1 MSWFD
6 QVKQVLPGY
15 YPADRPADI
24 VGYLRGSPNAMVWR
38 QMEAGPQPRN
48 QMLILGNTEPTRE
61 EWIAAG
67 VEQRGEPQPI
77 QFTMLI
83 GFIVLY
89 AGFMIRPWGRIH
101 TASQDALTLGFPASL
116 NDWRRNY
123 RPPAR
128 R

>member
-15 YPADRPADI
+15 YVAGQPADI
-24 VGYLRGSPNAMVWR
+24 VGYLRGSASPAIWRAMQQGNR
-38 QMEAGPQPRN
+38 PRN
-48 QMLILGNTEPTRE
+48 QMLVLGNREPSRE

-67 VEQRGEPQPI
+67 VEQRGEQHVI
-77 QFTMLI
+77 RFAELT

-89 AGFMIRPWGRIH
+89 GGFMLRPWGRIH
-101 TASQDALTLGFPASL
+101 TISPEALTVGFAASL

-123 RPPAR
+123 RPPR
-128 R
+128 S